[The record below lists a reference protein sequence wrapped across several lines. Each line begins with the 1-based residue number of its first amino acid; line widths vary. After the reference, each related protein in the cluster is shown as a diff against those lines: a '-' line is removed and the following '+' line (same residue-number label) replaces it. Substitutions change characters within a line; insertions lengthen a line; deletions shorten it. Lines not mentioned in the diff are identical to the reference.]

1 MCACVC
7 LNLQNMIDYLKK
19 FSDETLRGRLL
30 FDINLLSIA
39 PSDDVFIVACNL
51 FMSKWKEISTTPGVE
66 TAVGEAVT
74 HFREVW
80 LTERVRY
87 WYSGASRGHVLNNSG
102 LEGCNGS
109 IKVEISQHLLLLLLD
124 FLRKSMNFFHN
135 ESMRRNPDNVNFVG
149 VDIDE
154 PKLSR
159 SIQETASQ
167 LTRRPHHFVHVT
179 LKNDDDTAVDMYVCL
194 TVSNPRIPSEE
205 LALNVA
211 TRLHKNRWESFDQY
225 AKDFTD
231 TRVIQRSQSD
241 AGNWRGLTC
250 TCYEFAK
257 QFVCAEVLA
266 ISNRDGKFDIP
277 REYQVLFGN

>member
-109 IKVEISQHLLLLLLD
+109 IKVEITQHLLLLLLD

-167 LTRRPHHFVHVT
+167 LTRRPHFRAC
-179 LKNDDDTAVDMYVCL
+179 NA
-194 TVSNPRIPSEE
+194 EE
-205 LALNVA
+205 
-211 TRLHKNRWESFDQY
+211 R
-225 AKDFTD
+225 
-231 TRVIQRSQSD
+231 
-241 AGNWRGLTC
+241 
-250 TCYEFAK
+250 
-257 QFVCAEVLA
+257 
-266 ISNRDGKFDIP
+266 
-277 REYQVLFGN
+277 